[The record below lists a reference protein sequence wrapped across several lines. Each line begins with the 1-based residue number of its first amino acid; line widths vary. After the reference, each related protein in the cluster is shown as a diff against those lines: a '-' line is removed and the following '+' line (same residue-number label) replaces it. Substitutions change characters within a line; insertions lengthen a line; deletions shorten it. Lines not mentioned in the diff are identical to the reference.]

1 MTMSDTPSAAG
12 DAPGAEE
19 RLSKRLAR
27 LLPCSRREAEQ
38 YIAGAWVLVDGRI
51 VEEPQFKVGDQRIE
65 LAPGARAEEIPPATL
80 LLNCPSDHDA
90 TDGAALA
97 RARITAISHWEQ
109 DPSGRRPL
117 KAHFRGLAAM
127 LPLMPGQGGLLVF
140 TQDRGVARRLDEQV
154 ARLEQEWL
162 VEVRGT
168 LDEKQME
175 ALRRGSAVPGRRL
188 APGKVSWQSET
199 RLRIALKGMV
209 PGQLEAMCTGVGLTV
224 SSVKRLRIGGVSL
237 GRVPTGEWRYL
248 QPGER
253 F

>member
-1 MTMSDTPSAAG
+1 MAESSRSRSSRSVTSA
-12 DAPGAEE
+12 
-19 RLSKRLAR
+19 
-27 LLPCSRREAEQ
+27 
-38 YIAGAWVLVDGRI
+38 
-51 VEEPQFKVGDQRIE
+51 

-237 GRVPTGEWRYL
+237 GRVPTVALPAARRALLRHGASRFPRL
-248 QPGER
+248 HSLCMLIVSHPCRAAQPVGIDL
-253 F
+253 